1 MFIALVAC
9 ALAFVCAFVPVA
21 AHADE
26 GFEKLDA
33 SKLTQTDWIYDDA
46 GNDLSG
52 EFTSGELAGLREF
65 LDATG
70 VQPVIVQ
77 ASGTVMPDTGEIY
90 TELFDDQG
98 HILVTFVCDRA
109 TGSASLSVV
118 VGSDARKVLDQLGE
132 GVLQDELEI
141 ARTSSLGRYSDRMPS
156 AIADAFSRLAT
167 HTLEESSSSDQLA
180 FLASLAVFMGVPLV
194 CGTGYIVIAAVDVS
208 RVRRADERKQRE
220 CEALYMEQLADYE
233 IEKAAYDEQMEFVRL
248 LDKYHEATPQDIPEE
263 PKAPKKPGVRRTL
276 D

>member
-1 MFIALVAC
+1 MALVAC
-9 ALAFVCAFVPVA
+9 ALALVCALVPVA

-33 SKLTQTDWIYDDA
+33 SKLTQTSWIYDDA

-52 EFTSGELAGLREF
+52 EFTSGELAGLRKF

-77 ASGTVMPDTGEIY
+77 ASGTEMPDTGELY

-109 TGSASLSVV
+109 TGSVSVSAV
-118 VGSDARKVLDQLGE
+118 VGSDAREVLNQFGE
-132 GVLQDELEI
+132 GALQDALET
-141 ARTSSLGRYSDRMPS
+141 ARTASLGRYGDRMPS
-156 AIADAFSRLAT
+156 EIADAFGRLAT
-167 HTLEESSSSDQLA
+167 RVLEGSASSDQLDYV
-180 FLASLAVFMGVPLV
+180 ASLMFFTGFPFV
-194 CGTGYIVIAAVDVS
+194 CIIGALTIATGDRARAQ
-208 RVRRADERKQRE
+208 RADECEQRE
-220 CEALYMEQLADYE
+220 REALYMEQLADYE
-233 IEKAAYDEQMEFVRL
+233 IKKADYDEQMEFVKL
-248 LDKYHEATPQDIPEE
+248 LDKYHEVTPQDIPEE
-263 PKAPKKPGVRRTL
+263 PKAPKKPEPRHTP

>member
-1 MFIALVAC
+1 MALVAC
-9 ALAFVCAFVPVA
+9 AFALVCALVPVA

-26 GFEKLDA
+26 EFEKLDA
-33 SKLTQTDWIYDDA
+33 SKLTQTSWIYDDA

-70 VQPVIVQ
+70 VQPVIVR
-77 ASGTVMPDTGEIY
+77 ASGTVMPDTGELY

-109 TGSASLSVV
+109 TGSASVSAV
-118 VGSDARKVLDQLGE
+118 VGSDAREVLDQLGE

-156 AIADAFSRLAT
+156 EIADAFSRLAM
-167 HTLEESSSSDQLA
+167 HTLEDSSSSDQLDYIA
-180 FLASLAVFMGVPLV
+180 ALIFFMGVPFV
-194 CGTGYIVIAAVDVS
+194 CVMSIIVIATGEES
-208 RVRRADERKQRE
+208 RNRRADECESRE
-220 CEALYMEQLADYE
+220 REAAYMEQLADYE
-233 IEKAAYDEQMEFVRL
+233 IEKAAYDKQMEFVRL

-263 PKAPKKPGVRRTL
+263 PKEPRKLGSKHAL

>member
-1 MFIALVAC
+1 MAFVAC
-9 ALAFVCAFVPVA
+9 ALALVCALVPVA

-33 SKLTQTDWIYDDA
+33 SKLTQTSWIYDDA

-52 EFTSGELAGLREF
+52 EFTSGELAGLRKF

-77 ASGTVMPDTGEIY
+77 ASSTEMPNTGELY

-109 TGSASLSVV
+109 TGSVSVSAV
-118 VGSDARKVLDQLGE
+118 VGSDAREVLNQFGE
-132 GVLQDELEI
+132 GALQDALET
-141 ARTSSLGRYSDRMPS
+141 ARTSSLGRYVDRMPS
-156 AIADAFSRLAT
+156 EIADAFGRLAT
-167 HTLEESSSSDQLA
+167 RTSEGPQPSDELS
-180 FLASLAVFMGVPLV
+180 FITCLAVLVGVPLV
-194 CGTGYIVIAAVDVS
+194 CCIGFVAIEAVDAS
-208 RVRRADERKQRE
+208 RIRRDDERKQRE
-220 CEALYMEQLADYE
+220 REASYMEQLADYE
-233 IEKAAYDEQMEFVRL
+233 IKKADYDEQMEFVEL

-263 PKAPKKPGVRRTL
+263 PKAPKKPEPRHTL